1 MALRLHHLKRNTEDR
16 EDNTSLFFIPTNMKL
31 LFAITFWFTSTVV
44 GSALLIQ
51 SVYIY
56 RHFTTP
62 DNPIKVAPVNNRIV
76 MGQLAGSRN
85 LAFGVKNIMEE
96 FLQEGGYDISDDA
109 HREVKIELLYLDVLK
124 TQTNLSVFHRNS
136 DAVVIRMRGQLIEDG
151 KVKKTVIVEESAEEV
166 SMAALVI
173 DEGGKFNQTNLSAA
187 IKKSCNS
194 LINKLL

>member
-1 MALRLHHLKRNTEDR
+1 
-16 EDNTSLFFIPTNMKL
+16 
-31 LFAITFWFTSTVV
+31 
-44 GSALLIQ
+44 
-51 SVYIY
+51 
-56 RHFTTP
+56 
-62 DNPIKVAPVNNRIV
+62 
-76 MGQLAGSRN
+76 MGQLAGNRN

-109 HREVKIELLYLDVLK
+109 SKEIKIELLYLDVLK

-173 DEGGKFNQTNLSAA
+173 DDGGKFNQTNLSAA
-187 IKKSCNS
+187 LKKSCNT

>member
-1 MALRLHHLKRNTEDR
+1 
-16 EDNTSLFFIPTNMKL
+16 MKL

-62 DNPIKVAPVNNRIV
+62 DNPIKVAPVQNRIV
-76 MGQLAGSRN
+76 MGQLAGNRN

-96 FLQEGGYDISDDA
+96 FLQEGGYDINDDA
-109 HREVKIELLYLDVLK
+109 HKEIKIELLYLDVLK

-151 KVKKTVIVEESAEEV
+151 KVKKTAIVEESAEEV

>member
-1 MALRLHHLKRNTEDR
+1 
-16 EDNTSLFFIPTNMKL
+16 MKL
-31 LFAITFWFTSTVV
+31 FTITYAIVSMIV
-44 GSALLIQ
+44 GSSLAIQ

-56 RHFTTP
+56 KHFTAP

-85 LAFGVKNIMEE
+85 LAFGVKGIMEE
-96 FLQEGGYDISDDA
+96 FLQEEGYDISDDA
-109 HREVKIELLYLDVLK
+109 SKEIKIELLYLDVLK

-151 KVKKTVIVEESAEEV
+151 KVKKTVVVEESAEDV

-173 DEGGKFNQTNLSAA
+173 DDGGKFNQTNLSSAL
-187 IKKSCNS
+187 KKSCNT
-194 LINKLL
+194 LVNKLLK

>member
-1 MALRLHHLKRNTEDR
+1 
-16 EDNTSLFFIPTNMKL
+16 MKL
-31 LFAITFWFTSTVV
+31 FTITYAIVSMIV
-44 GSALLIQ
+44 GSSLAIQ

-56 RHFTTP
+56 KHFTTP

-76 MGQLAGSRN
+76 MGQLAGNRN

-109 HREVKIELLYLDVLK
+109 SKEVKIELLYLDVLK

-173 DEGGKFNQTNLSAA
+173 DDGGKFNQTNLSAA
-187 IKKSCNS
+187 LKKSCNT